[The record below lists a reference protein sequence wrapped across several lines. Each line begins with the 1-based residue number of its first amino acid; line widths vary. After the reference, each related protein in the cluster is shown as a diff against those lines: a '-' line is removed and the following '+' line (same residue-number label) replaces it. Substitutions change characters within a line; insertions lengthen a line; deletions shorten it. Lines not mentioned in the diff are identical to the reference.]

1 MSQLAKIKA
10 GRVNTVGFAGFV
22 GEAGQLFYNTSTG
35 ELRLTDG
42 HTVGG
47 IPVYVA
53 TNSANVGNLS
63 ISNTTISTITPNA
76 NINIDTTGTGTVNIL
91 GEFVVTNTSNQPII
105 QTLQN
110 GTLNLYTPVQN
121 STDSGIDIIGSASGT
136 IINPTSTGV
145 MLHITGQGTLS
156 SKVYNDA
163 FGNYALYAG
172 RRYDNT
178 VDTPYAVGAGEDMVR
193 YGGTAYNGVSAP
205 VGGIAHIRM
214 TTTEA
219 QTPSNAGSNISIWT
233 TPIGTTTLTKTA
245 SFDGGNVNLTN
256 VNIIG
261 TAVNTGASYFYG
273 DILQTGNITQTGN
286 SISVGT
292 TTFTGNVVHAGNT
305 NFTGPIT
312 VAASSFFQ
320 ANLNIQGNITTQG
333 NSYVV
338 GNSINQGTTLMTGNI
353 IASGTTNLIGAFT
366 SNGTSTL
373 NGNVYVVGNMNTTG
387 AAASFGT
394 TNFTGT
400 TTQTGAFYV
409 FGDTFRSGN
418 VTDNGIRTQN
428 GPFFINNQITLSG
441 TANIAFSDGSVQTTA
456 AFGAINNGGHITGST
471 SYVGSVRYLNLTSDA
486 TPSNQPSTIVSRDSV
501 GNVAVGNISAY
512 TINTTAATANSAI
525 AGNLIV
531 YGNLNVKGTT
541 TTTFST
547 AQTVS
552 GLTLTLAANAATSGA
567 ADGAGVVIGN
577 VDYAH
582 LLYSDSQTAWISS
595 IDMVPVTT
603 LAQSLGNATR
613 VWKNMYAG
621 NAYVTGELSVG
632 IQPIIDFNTIAQ
644 FTSNANSYAQ
654 TVTQNISNL
663 SAASTD
669 YIAAADVGSAST
681 NFIDMGINSS
691 CYADPAYTLQYP
703 LDGYVYTN
711 GGNLTIGTQTTQKAV
726 VFHTGGTLA
735 ANEAGRIYSGR
746 WLLGAVDDGTS
757 KLQINGNTSLTYVNG
772 TGIALTGNISANYHF
787 GNASLMSGL
796 ANNQAFASLN
806 ANVAAANSAIASTNA
821 NVVAANSAIS
831 SINANVTAA
840 NSAITTNTN
849 NITTI
854 NANIVAANSAISTL
868 TSNAATQANL
878 ITTVNANVTAAN
890 SAITSNQAN
899 ITAANSAIT
908 STQAN
913 ITAANSA
920 ITSNQANITA
930 ANSAITTNT
939 NNITTINANVT
950 AANSAISSLGTNA
963 NTVTAAYLTTY
974 SGNIRA
980 GNLTVTNTEVVNTL
994 SVTGNSTVSGNLTVG
1009 NASTSGNFVG
1019 NLSGTASTANNLVA
1033 ASNILAGKLSITPGA
1048 IGKNSTSTQ
1057 TFTLTGLTTS
1067 HRVVVIPSADQS
1079 YGVII
1084 GAAYASSL
1092 NTLSIQ
1098 FHNFSGAPITPAA
1111 TTINYFAWT

>member
-1 MSQLAKIKA
+1 
-10 GRVNTVGFAGFV
+10 VGFAGFI

-47 IPVYVA
+47 VPVYVA

-63 ISNTTISTITPNA
+63 IANTTISTLTASA
-76 NINIDTTGTGTVNIL
+76 NINIQTTGVGNIN
-91 GEFVVTNTSNQPII
+91 VVGGFLVATPNGSPII

-110 GTLNLYTPVQN
+110 GSLNLYTPIQN
-121 STDSGIDIIGSASGT
+121 STDSGIDIIGSASGAV
-136 IINPTSTGV
+136 IPPTSTGV

-178 VDTPYAVGAGEDMVR
+178 VDTPYAVGAGEDVVR
-193 YGGTAYNGVSAP
+193 YGGTAYNGVAAP
-205 VGGIAHIRM
+205 VGGIAHIRI

-219 QTPSNAGSNISIWT
+219 QTVSSAGSNISIWT
-233 TPIGTTTLTKTA
+233 TPIGSTTLVKTA
-245 SFDGGNVNLTN
+245 SFDGANATVTNLTANNFINIGNSLISGTSTLVGIVTTSGNLNVVGNLTTTGNNITTGTTLMTGNTISSGTTYLTGIVTAEGNVN
-256 VNIIG
+256 V
-261 TAVNTGASYFYG
+261 
-273 DILQTGNITQTGN
+273 
-286 SISVGT
+286 
-292 TTFTGNVVHAGNT
+292 
-305 NFTGPIT
+305 
-312 VAASSFFQ
+312 
-320 ANLNIQGNITTQG
+320 QGNLTTQG

-338 GNSINQGTTLMTGNI
+338 GNSINQGTTLMIGNI
-353 IASGTTNLIGAFT
+353 IANGTTNLIGTLTA
-366 SNGTSTL
+366 NGVSTL
-373 NGNVYVVGNMNTTG
+373 NGNVYILGNMSTTG
-387 AAASFGT
+387 AAVSFGSAA
-394 TNFTGT
+394 FTGPM
-400 TTQTGAFYV
+400 TQTGIFTVY
-409 FGDTFRSGN
+409 GDTFRSGN
-418 VTDNGIRTQN
+418 VTDTGIRTQN
-428 GPFFINNQITLSG
+428 GPMFINNQLTLSG
-441 TANIAFSDGSVQTTA
+441 TGNIAFNDGSVQTTA
-456 AFGAINNGGHITGST
+456 AIGQINNSGHITGSF
-471 SYVGSVRYLNLTSDA
+471 SYSSSTRVLNLTSDA
-486 TPSNQPSTIVSRDSV
+486 TPSNQPSTIVSRDNN
-501 GNVAVGNISAY
+501 GNTAVGNISAY

-525 AGNLIV
+525 AGNLTV

-541 TTTFST
+541 TTTNST
-547 AQTVS
+547 QQTTS
-552 GLTLTLAANAATSGA
+552 GLTITVANNAATSSA
-567 ADGAGVVIGN
+567 ADGAGLVVAN
-577 VDYAH
+577 ANYAE
-582 LLYSDSQTAWISS
+582 LLYSDSQQAWISS
-595 IDMVPVTT
+595 IDMIPLTT
-603 LAQSLGNATR
+603 LSQSLGNANR
-613 VWKNMYAG
+613 KWLNMYAG
-621 NAYVTGELSVG
+621 NAYVTGELTVG
-632 IQPIIDFNTIAQ
+632 VQPISDFNTIAQ

-663 SAASTD
+663 SAASSD

-691 CYADPAYTLQYP
+691 GYSDPAYTLQYP

-711 GGNLTIGTQTTQKAV
+711 GGNITIGTQTTQKAV

-735 ANEAGRIYSGR
+735 ANEAGRISAGR

-757 KLQINGNTSLTYVNG
+757 KLQVNGNAAITYVSG
-772 TGIALTGNISANYHF
+772 TGVALTGNISANYHL

-796 ANNQAFASLN
+796 ANNQAFTSIN
-806 ANVAAANSAIASTNA
+806 ANVAAANAAIASTTA

-890 SAITSNQAN
+890 SAITSTNAN
-899 ITAANSAIT
+899 VTAANSAIT
-908 STQAN
+908 STNAN
-913 ITAANSA
+913 V
-920 ITSNQANITA
+920 TA

-939 NNITTINANVT
+939 NNITTINANVA
-950 AANSAISSLGTNA
+950 AANSAITSLGTNA
-963 NTVTAAYLTTY
+963 NTVTAAYLTVYT
-974 SGNIRA
+974 GNIKA
-980 GNLTVTNTEVVNTL
+980 GNLA
-994 SVTGNSTVSGNLTVG
+994 VTGNITASGVTLVANIVAGNSITTGTETMGTLAVTGNGTVTGNLTVG

-1019 NLSGTASTANNLVA
+1019 NLSGIASKANNLVT
-1033 ASNILAGKLSITPGA
+1033 ASNILAGQLSITPTA

-1067 HRVVVIPSADQS
+1067 HRVVVTLAADQA
-1079 YGVII
+1079 YGVIV

-1098 FHNFSGAPITPAA
+1098 FHNFSGGGITPAA
-1111 TTINYFAWT
+1111 TTVNYFAWT

>member
-10 GRVNTVGFAGFV
+10 GRVNTVGFTGFV

-193 YGGTAYNGVSAP
+193 YGGTAYNGVLAP

-233 TPIGTTTLTKTA
+233 TPIGTTTLTQTA

-261 TAVNTGASYFYG
+261 TAVNLGPSYFYG

-292 TTFTGNVVHAGNT
+292 TAFTGNVVHTGNT
-305 NFTGPIT
+305 SFTGPIT
-312 VAASSFFQ
+312 VTASSFFQ

-373 NGNVYVVGNMNTTG
+373 NGNVYVVGNINTTG

-409 FGDTFRSGN
+409 IGDTFRYGN
-418 VTDNGIRTQN
+418 VTDYGTRTQN
-428 GPFFINNQITLSG
+428 GPMSINNQITLSG
-441 TANIAFSDGSVQTTA
+441 TANIAFNDGSVQTTA
-456 AFGAINNGGHITGST
+456 AIGQINNSGHITGSLGYSGAT
-471 SYVGSVRYLNLTSDA
+471 RVLNLTSDA
-486 TPSNQPSTIVSRDSV
+486 TPSNQPSTIVSRDNF

-525 AGNLIV
+525 AGNLTI

-541 TTTFST
+541 TSTSSTT
-547 AQTVS
+547 QTTS
-552 GLTLTLAANAATSGA
+552 GLTITVANNAASSFA
-567 ADGAGVVIGN
+567 ADGAGLVVAN
-577 VDYAH
+577 ANYAEI
-582 LLYSDSQTAWISS
+582 LYSDSQKAWISS
-595 IDMVPVTT
+595 IDMIPLTT
-603 LAQSLGNATR
+603 LAQSLGNANR
-613 VWKNMYAG
+613 VWQNMYAG
-621 NAYVTGELSVG
+621 NAYVTSELSVG
-632 IQPIIDFNTIAQ
+632 IQPITDFNTIAQ

-691 CYADPAYTLQYP
+691 GYADPGFTLQYP

-735 ANEAGRIYSGR
+735 ANEAGRIYAGR

-908 STQAN
+908 SNQAN

-939 NNITTINANVT
+939 NNITTINNNVA

-1019 NLSGTASTANNLVA
+1019 NLSGTASKANNLVA
-1033 ASNILAGKLSITPGA
+1033 ASNILAGQLSITPGA
-1048 IGKNSTSTQ
+1048 ILKNSTSTQ

-1098 FHNFSGAPITPAA
+1098 FHNFSGAGITPAA

>member
-22 GEAGQLFYNTSTG
+22 GEAGQLFYNTTTG

-47 IPVYVA
+47 VPVYVA

-63 ISNTTISTITPNA
+63 IANTTISTITASA
-76 NINIDTTGTGTVNIL
+76 NINLVATGVGNINVVGGFYVTTPTGAPV
-91 GEFVVTNTSNQPII
+91 I

-110 GTLNLYTPVQN
+110 GTINLYTPVQN
-121 STDSGIDIIGSASGT
+121 STDSSIDIIGSASGT
-136 IINPTSTGV
+136 IISPTSTGV

-163 FGNYALYAG
+163 FDNYALYAG

-178 VDTPYAVGAGEDMVR
+178 VETPYAVGAGEDVVR
-193 YGGTAYNGVSAP
+193 YGGTAYDGVSAP
-205 VGGIAHIRM
+205 VGGIAHIRI

-219 QTPSNAGSNISIWT
+219 QTVSAKGSNLSIWT
-233 TPIGTTTLTKTA
+233 TPIGSTTLVKSA
-245 SFDGGNVNLTN
+245 SFDGGNVNLPN

-261 TAVNTGASYFYG
+261 TAVNTGLTYFYG
-273 DILQTGNITQTGN
+273 DIIQTGNVTQTGN
-286 SISVGT
+286 NTTTGT
-292 TTFTGNVVHAGNT
+292 TFFTGNVVHAGNT
-305 NFTGPIT
+305 SITGPIT
-312 VAASSFFQ
+312 VTASSFFQ
-320 ANLNIQGNITTQG
+320 ANLNVQGNLTTQG
-333 NSYVV
+333 NAYVV
-338 GNSINQGTTLMTGNI
+338 GNSINQGTTLMIGNI
-353 IASGTTNLIGAFT
+353 IANGTTNLVGTLT
-366 SNGTSTL
+366 SNGVSTL
-373 NGNVYVVGNMNTTG
+373 NGIVNVVGNMNTTG
-387 AAASFGT
+387 AAVSLGT
-394 TNFTGT
+394 TNFTGAM
-400 TTQTGAFYV
+400 TQTGTFTIY
-409 FGDTFRSGN
+409 GDTYRYGN
-418 VTDNGIRTQN
+418 VTDYGNRIQN
-428 GPFFINNQITLSG
+428 GPMSINNQLTLSG
-441 TANIAFSDGSVQTTA
+441 TANLAFNDGSVQTTA
-456 AFGAINNGGHITGST
+456 SIGSINNSNHITGALNYSGST
-471 SYVGSVRYLNLTSDA
+471 RVLNLTSDA
-486 TPSNQPSTIVSRDSV
+486 TPSNQPSTIVSRDSN
-501 GNVAVGNISAY
+501 GNTAVGNISAY

-525 AGNLIV
+525 AGNLII

-541 TTTFST
+541 TTTSST
-547 AQTVS
+547 TQTTS
-552 GLTLTLAANAATSGA
+552 GLTITVANNAASSYA
-567 ADGAGVVIGN
+567 ADGAGLIVAN
-577 VDYAH
+577 ANYAE
-582 LLYSDSQTAWISS
+582 LLYTDSQAAWASS
-595 IDMVPVTT
+595 VDMIPLTT
-603 LAQSLGNATR
+603 LEQSLGNANR
-613 VWKNMYAG
+613 KWFNMYAG
-621 NAYVTGELSVG
+621 NVYASTQLSVG
-632 IQPIIDFNTIAQ
+632 VQPISDFNTIAQ

-663 SAASTD
+663 SAASSD
-669 YIAAADVGSAST
+669 WIAAADVGSVST

-691 CYADPAYTLQYP
+691 GYADPAYTIQYP

-711 GGNLTIGTQTTQKAV
+711 GGNLTIGTQNTQKAI

-735 ANEAGRIYSGR
+735 ANEAGRITAGR
-746 WLLGAVDDGTS
+746 WLIGATDDGTS
-757 KLQINGNTSLTYVNG
+757 ILQVNGNAAITYVNG

-796 ANNQAFASLN
+796 ANNQAFTSLN

-821 NVVAANSAIS
+821 NVVAANSAITS
-831 SINANVTAA
+831 LNANITAA

-854 NANIVAANSAISTL
+854 NANVAAANAAISTL

-878 ITTVNANVTAAN
+878 ITTLNANVTAAN

-908 STQAN
+908 SNQAN

-930 ANSAITTNT
+930 ANSAITTLA
-939 NNITTINANVT
+939 NNITTINNNVA

-974 SGNIRA
+974 SGNLRA
-980 GNLTVTNTEVVNTL
+980 GNLTVTNTEIVSTL
-994 SVTGNSTVSGNLTVG
+994 SVTGNGTVSGNLTVG

-1019 NLSGTASTANNLVA
+1019 NLSGTASKANNLVA
-1033 ASNILAGKLSITPGA
+1033 ATNILAGQLSITPTQV
-1048 IGKNSTSTQ
+1048 GKNNVSTQ

-1067 HRVVVIPSADQS
+1067 HKVVVTPAADQT
-1079 YGVII
+1079 YGIAMT
-1084 GAAYASSL
+1084 AAYASSL

-1098 FHNFSGAPITPAA
+1098 FSNFTGNNITPA
-1111 TTINYFAWT
+1111 TFNVNYFAWV